1 MIVKMEMQSQTDPQY
16 EIHFLDVG
24 DADCIVIWYRPNA
37 ESRAYIALIDAGNAS
52 DATRVKD
59 FLKNR
64 YSTTTIDLA
73 VCTHPDS
80 DHKGGFFGLL
90 EDETV
95 KIKEFWWKNPAKY
108 LSQDDFAKIHRHD
121 SMVSACERVYN
132 HPTDPSKNMLDL
144 ARKDAGCECYNV
156 RPGCRHSV
164 IPIMVLGPLDDYYR
178 KVAIEIVEKFAELKT
193 EVDTAAYDE
202 LEELSEENAKSVID
216 TVKDESPTNK
226 GSVILYFAPTKS
238 MRFLLAGDAAASSLR
253 LVFDRNKS
261 LLTGAILKVPHH
273 GSKHNL
279 NSSLINDLQP
289 SQSVVSAAGTKKHPS
304 SAIVYYLSKYG
315 NVYSTHKTR
324 GLHYSNRHSV
334 GPAVPLKRKITS
346 SL

>member
-1 MIVKMEMQSQTDPQY
+1 MSEIVNGEDPQY

-37 ESRAYIALIDAGNAS
+37 ESRAYIALVDSGNVS
-52 DATRVKD
+52 DAPRIKE
-59 FLKNR
+59 FLANR
-64 YSTTTIDLA
+64 FGTTTIDLA

-90 EDETV
+90 EDKKV
-95 KIKEFWWKNPAKY
+95 IIKEFWWKNPAKHI
-108 LSQDDFAKIHRHD
+108 SEDDFAKMQRHD
-121 SMVSACERVYN
+121 SMVAACERVYN
-132 HPTDPSKNMLDL
+132 HPTDPSKNLLDL
-144 ARKDAGCECYNV
+144 AREKVVGCECYNV
-156 RPGCRHSV
+156 APGFSHSV
-164 IPIMVLGPLDDYYR
+164 MPIKVLGPMDDYYR
-178 KVAIEIVEKFAELKT
+178 KAAIEIVEKFAELRT
-193 EVDTAAYDE
+193 ESDPSAYDE
-202 LEELSEENAKSVID
+202 LEELSEENARSVID

-226 GSVILYFAPTKS
+226 GSVILYFAPTNS
-238 MRFLLAGDAAASSLR
+238 MRFILAGDAAASSIR
-253 LVFDRNKS
+253 LVFDRNRS

-279 NSSLINDLQP
+279 NSSLIDDLKP

-324 GLHYSNRHSV
+324 GLHYTNRHSV
-334 GPAVPLKRKITS
+334 DPAVPLKKKITNV
-346 SL
+346 